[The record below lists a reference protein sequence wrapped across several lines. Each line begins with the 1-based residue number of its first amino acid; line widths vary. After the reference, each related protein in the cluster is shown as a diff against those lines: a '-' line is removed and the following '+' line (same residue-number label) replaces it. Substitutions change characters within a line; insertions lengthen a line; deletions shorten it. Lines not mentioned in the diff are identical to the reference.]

1 MQFEIGGKRGGK
13 GNRSGFKGKVCWG
26 KFFFFF
32 FSLFPERE
40 AGHKRGGIE
49 ARDDIGI
56 SFQREET
63 EDRTKRERERRGVR
77 KPKRALGEKGREF
90 RYRRYSKVQTCT

>member
-1 MQFEIGGKRGGK
+1 MGSKGRSVGG
-13 GNRSGFKGKVCWG
+13 N
-26 KFFFFF
+26 FFF

-40 AGHKRGGIE
+40 AGHKIGGIE

-56 SFQREET
+56 GSKRRDRRSNEE
-63 EDRTKRERERRGVR
+63 KEREGESG

-90 RYRRYSKVQTCT
+90 RYRRYGRVYLKVT